1 MSAKQT
7 QRAQMKARE
16 AAEAA
21 RARVAAAK
29 KSRVAVQIAKGTDEE
44 SKAKLESLQDKMEDL
59 QSSILMTSAHDEM
72 EELETTL
79 SMLPTEIEELRT
91 RGYAFRSFL
100 ENKVKVLGEQW
111 DETHDRVLREIDRR
125 TRDLEGESDEA
136 ENVLRQAAAGGREAA
151 ISRAESA
158 IGTLESKVRAAE
170 SAVRAMYDTIKQN
183 ISQSKQQVEE
193 IRWLLDQVD
202 EASFELYPAEDPVAA
217 CEAQLMETEKEG
229 PKGVLYLTDERL
241 LFERKE
247 QVTTKKVLFIA
258 TEKETAQ
265 EFMLEVPVGQI
276 DEVKA
281 QDKKK
286 LLGRKEMLELLFAP
300 EADFSE
306 ATFRLHGGAK
316 NEDWDALIGR
326 VKSGEIAKERSRP
339 KDEAAVEAARSAPT
353 KCTTCGATLPA
364 DIVRGQREITCQY
377 CGTVIRL

>member
-1 MSAKQT
+1 
-7 QRAQMKARE
+7 MKARE

-29 KSRVAVQIAKGTDEE
+29 KSRAAIEIAKAADEE
-44 SKAKLESLQDKMEDL
+44 ARAKLESLQDTMEDL
-59 QSSILMTSAHDEM
+59 QSSILLTSAHDEM
-72 EELETTL
+72 EEIETGL
-79 SMLPTEIEELRT
+79 SMLPAEIEEMRT

-111 DETHDRVLREIDRR
+111 DETHARVLREINKRV
-125 TRDLEGESDEA
+125 RDLERESDEA
-136 ENVLRQAAAGGREAA
+136 ENALRQAASSGRGAA

-158 IGTLESKVRAAE
+158 IGTLESKVQAAQ
-170 SAVRAMYDTIKQN
+170 SAVQAMYNTIEQN
-183 ISQSKQQVEE
+183 VDQSKRQVEE

-202 EASFELYPAEDPVAA
+202 EASFELHPAEDPVMA

-229 PKGVLYLTDERL
+229 PKGVLYVTDERL

-247 QVTTKKVLFIA
+247 KVTTKKVLFIA
-258 TEKETAQ
+258 TEKETVQ
-265 EFMLEVPVGQI
+265 EFLLEVPVGQI
-276 DEVKA
+276 DEIKA

-286 LLGRKEMLELLFAP
+286 FLGRKEMLELLFAP
-300 EADFSE
+300 EADLSG

-316 NEDWDALIGR
+316 NEEWNGLIGR
-326 VKSGEIAKERSRP
+326 VKSGEIDKERARP
-339 KDEAAVEAARSAPT
+339 KDQAAVEAARSAPT

-364 DIVRGQREITCQY
+364 DIVRGQREITCDY